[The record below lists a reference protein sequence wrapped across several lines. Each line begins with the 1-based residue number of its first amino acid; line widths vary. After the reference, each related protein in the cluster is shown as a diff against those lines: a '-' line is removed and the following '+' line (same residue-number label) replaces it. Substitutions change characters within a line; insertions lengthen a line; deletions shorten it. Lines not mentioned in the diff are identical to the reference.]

1 MGLNNEKENNL
12 EMSMIDFIIC
22 TIVNRIG
29 NIWGNMQ
36 LMERPSRLRWS
47 FNSTSDWKPLFGR
60 NFSPPSLP
68 SIQPAELNITSA
80 DPRAAKQLRERLER
94 TLR

>member
-1 MGLNNEKENNL
+1 
-12 EMSMIDFIIC
+12 MITKHFFAF
-22 TIVNRIG
+22 IG

-36 LMERPSRLRWS
+36 PMDRPARLRWS
-47 FNSTSDWKPLFGR
+47 FTSTSDWKPLFGR
-60 NFSPPSLP
+60 NFPMPSLP
-68 SIQPAELNITSA
+68 SVQPAELNLTSA